1 MTNRI
6 EELTKYKNRINQD
19 MTDIWDDLDDV
30 KNADDVEDLLERIA
44 IILQKGISSA
54 DQIDFSELQSNLQEL
69 LDDVNEVKE
78 ATQSRKQ
85 FEEKSRVAL
94 EKYKESDFDFEVEPI
109 IEEVINDIKAKLD
122 QKEENWKNKYLTL
135 GDKSRN
141 SVHRW
146 MDNTN
151 VLPEYLSEETIESV
165 RKLKNEADQII
176 SDGKIEDVLFYFD
189 KLSTNE
195 KIDCLEKLKRQVE

>member
-1 MTNRI
+1 
-6 EELTKYKNRINQD
+6 

-146 MDNTN
+146 MTMTAPYNFLNYAAPT
-151 VLPEYLSEETIESV
+151 
-165 RKLKNEADQII
+165 
-176 SDGKIEDVLFYFD
+176 GWFG
-189 KLSTNE
+189 
-195 KIDCLEKLKRQVE
+195 

>member
-109 IEEVINDIKAKLD
+109 IEEVINDIKAKRD

>member
-1 MTNRI
+1 M
-6 EELTKYKNRINQD
+6 
-19 MTDIWDDLDDV
+19 
-30 KNADDVEDLLERIA
+30 
-44 IILQKGISSA
+44 
-54 DQIDFSELQSNLQEL
+54 
-69 LDDVNEVKE
+69 
-78 ATQSRKQ
+78 
-85 FEEKSRVAL
+85 
-94 EKYKESDFDFEVEPI
+94 
-109 IEEVINDIKAKLD
+109 NDIKAKLD

-189 KLSTNE
+189 KLSSSE
-195 KIDCLEKLKRQVE
+195 KIECLEKLKRQLE